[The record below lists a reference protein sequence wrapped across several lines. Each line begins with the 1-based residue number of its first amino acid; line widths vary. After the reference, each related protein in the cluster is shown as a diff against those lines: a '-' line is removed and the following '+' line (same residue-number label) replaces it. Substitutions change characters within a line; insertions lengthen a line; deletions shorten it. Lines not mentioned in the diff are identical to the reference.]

1 MRTPSLRRRAVVV
14 SLAVLAGVLLLVGV
28 FVDVALGGILR
39 AEQRQRIESVATLAT
54 QLDGTLTAQDLADRL
69 TMPGVTTTIRTA
81 DDVVVG
87 VPKRPKKG
95 DRPAPPAP
103 PASAS
108 TPSTVRIQQQGGQL
122 VSTQTL
128 RDGATLSLTAD
139 TGTIDVAL
147 ARFRLLMTVGSAAAL
162 VIAALLLRR
171 LLGQALR
178 PLDALA
184 GAARATA
191 HGDRG
196 RRLAPRDPTTDLGRA
211 AAEFDAMLE
220 ELEGAER
227 ATAAARERLSAFLSD
242 ASHEL
247 RTPLA
252 GLAAGAERLLLDA
265 DADREAVAT
274 DLVRESRRAARLV
287 DDLLLVSRLEHL
299 DLDLHPVDLATLA
312 TTAAGRAGRLPG
324 AQPIAVVDERPHPSA
339 LLADPMRIE
348 QILANLLQN
357 AKRATPTGSTRIR
370 IGRAAD
376 GGSTVTVSDTGPGVA
391 GEVRDAIFERLVRL
405 DPARSGTTGGAGLGL
420 PIARGLA
427 QAHGGDLV
435 CVDPGPDDLP
445 GAAFRLTLPAT
456 TERIPAAAAAP
467 TSPARQ
473 QDRVRLAGSWSTGDL
488 QSGPGPA
495 AVLHAARSDSTWT
508 S

>member
-1 MRTPSLRRRAVVV
+1 MKTPSLRRRAVVV
-14 SLAVLAGVLLLVGV
+14 SLAVLAAVLLLVGV

-54 QLDGTLTAQDLADRL
+54 QLDGTLDAQDLADRL
-69 TMPGVTTTIRTA
+69 TIPGVTATIRTA
-81 DDVVVG
+81 GDVVVG

-103 PASAS
+103 PASAT
-108 TPSTVRIQQQGGQL
+108 TPSAQIQQQGGQL
-122 VSTQTL
+122 VATQTL
-128 RDGATLSLTAD
+128 RDGAELTLTAD
-139 TGTIDVAL
+139 TGTIDAAL
-147 ARFRLLMTVGSAAAL
+147 ARFRLLMAVGSAAAL
-162 VIAALLLRR
+162 GIAALLLRG
-171 LLGQALR
+171 LLGRALR

-184 GAARATA
+184 RAARATA

-220 ELEGAER
+220 DLEGAER

-265 DADREAVAT
+265 GPDREAVAT
-274 DLVRESRRAARLV
+274 DLVRESRRAGRLV

-299 DLDLHPVDLATLA
+299 DLDLHPADLATLA
-312 TTAAGRAGRLPG
+312 AAAAGRAGRLPG
-324 AQPIAVVDERPHPSA
+324 AHPIAVVDERPHPSA
-339 LLADPMRIE
+339 ILADPMRIE

-357 AKRATPTGSTRIR
+357 AQRAAPSGSTRIR
-370 IGRAAD
+370 IGRATD

-391 GEVRDAIFERLVRL
+391 GEAREAIFERLVRL
-405 DPARSGTTGGAGLGL
+405 DPARSSTTGGAGLGL

-435 CVDPGPDDLP
+435 CVDPGPGDLP

-456 TERIPAAAAAP
+456 TEPTPAAATPP
-467 TSPARQ
+467 TPGARQ
-473 QDRVRLAGSWSTGDL
+473 QDRVPTAGSRSTGDL
-488 QSGPGPA
+488 LTAPGPA
-495 AVLHAARSDSTWT
+495 VVLDAT
-508 S
+508 